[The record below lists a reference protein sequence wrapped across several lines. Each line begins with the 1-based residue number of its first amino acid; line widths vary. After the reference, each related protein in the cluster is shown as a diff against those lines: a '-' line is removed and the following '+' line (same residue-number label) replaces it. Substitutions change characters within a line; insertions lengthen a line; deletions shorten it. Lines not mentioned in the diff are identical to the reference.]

1 MSNRLGFKISQDDT
15 RYNDAYVTWLAH
27 FDTVAGTLPAA
38 TYIVD
43 HSAKQN
49 GRIALSDNCQFG
61 ASTGIGGAGTSI
73 YFPNNALAYSP
84 VNIDNS
90 FNLSDNDFTIDWW
103 EYAVGDTGVYHPSF
117 VWDTLGNI
125 YSPMLVGWGDNTALY
140 FYASNDAA
148 TWNLAAAVPM
158 GTRQMNTWAHRALVR
173 KSGYFYTFENGVL
186 KAQAA
191 VGGSGVFNIATYG
204 PCLGCWPRSDGYYY
218 FWGYIDEFRVS
229 NGIARWTANFSL
241 PAAAS
246 PSVLYKPDPDLAT
259 VLLMHF
265 DSSWADASQYKRG
278 AASTFAGL
286 TFSIAQSKFG
296 RISARFDGLDDYM
309 SFPDNVHWTIGDDYT
324 IDLWLRPEAIP
335 AAGQAGCILSHL
347 AGNSGWIFML
357 LSDGSVTFLQ
367 RNTGGDYSVYGST
380 LLVINNWYHIA
391 FVRAAQVSKVYING
405 VGGTPLTT
413 PVFSAPNASA
423 LFAGMWGAGTSY
435 PFKGFMDELR
445 ITYGKAL
452 WTADFTPPTD
462 VHGATGEKTV
472 LLLHFNGD
480 VKDSS
485 PKRQVVQKATALL
498 STAQSKFGGSS
509 AIFSGGQLCY
519 VPTAPADLNFGYEDF
534 TIDFWFYSTGAAGTN
549 RALFGRCNPSLGE
562 LAIGCYIGTA
572 NRLVCSFGK
581 TGDTTGTEWLAQM
594 TYGKVDVTQ
603 NTWHHY
609 AVMRRNNVFSQYLD
623 GVIDSDLQD
632 YGAWP
637 IFVSTWSFVI
647 GALGNNNNYWTG
659 YIDEFRVTKGKALW
673 TANFTPPTQP
683 GS

>member
-27 FDTVAGTLPAA
+27 FETVAGTLPAA
-38 TYIVD
+38 THIVD

-61 ASTGIGGAGTSI
+61 AGTGIGGAGTSI

-103 EYAVGDTGVYHPSF
+103 EYAVGGDTGTYHPSF

-148 TWNLAAAVPM
+148 TWNLAASVPM

-173 KSGYFYTFENGVL
+173 KGGYFYTFENGVL

-204 PCLGCWPRSDGYYY
+204 PCVGCWPRSDGYYY

-229 NGIARWTANFSL
+229 NGIARWTSNFTL
-241 PAAAS
+241 PAAAD
-246 PSVLYKPDPDLAT
+246 PKVIYKPDPDLAT

-265 DSSWADASQYKRG
+265 DSSWADFSQYKRG

-296 RISARFDGLDDYM
+296 RICALFDGIDDYAT
-309 SFPDNVHWTIGDDYT
+309 FPDHPDWTMGFDYT
-324 IDLWLRPEAIP
+324 VDLWIRPTALP
-335 AAGQAGCILSHL
+335 AVGQASCL
-347 AGNSGWIFML
+347 AAHWGGPDGWMIML
-357 LSDGSVTFLQ
+357 LSDGNVTLLHRQ
-367 RNTGGDYSVYGST
+367 GGTDYSVYASAAN
-380 LLVINNWYHIA
+380 VVPNNWYHIA
-391 FVRAAQVSKVYING
+391 AVRSGLTNKIYVNG
-405 VGGTPLTT
+405 VGGVGAPSPPMTDWASPLY
-413 PVFSAPNASA
+413 
-423 LFAGMWGAGTSY
+423 LGMWGSGTAY
-435 PFKGFMDELR
+435 PFKGYMDELR
-445 ITYGKAL
+445 FTKGKAL

-472 LLLHFNGD
+472 LLLHFDGD
-480 VKDSS
+480 FRDSS

-534 TIDFWFYSTGAAGTN
+534 TIDCWFYSTGAAGTN
-549 RALFGRCNPSLGE
+549 RVLFGRTPPDLVG
-562 LAIGCYIGTA
+562 ATIGGLIGTS
-572 NRLVCSFGK
+572 NFLELFIGK
-581 TGDTTGTEWLAQM
+581 TGGSDWGQQKLSGTTT
-594 TYGKVDVTQ
+594 VTS
-603 NTWHHY
+603 NAWHHY
-609 AVMRRNNVFSQYLD
+609 AATRVNNVFNLYLD
-623 GVIDSDLQD
+623 GVREATADF
-632 YGAWP
+632 GAWP
-637 IFVSTWSFVI
+637 VYASTWSLTI
-647 GALGNNNNYWTG
+647 GSLGNNNNYWTG
-659 YIDEFRVTKGKALW
+659 YIDEFRITKGKALW